1 MHENTSK
8 QDLFGLKLAHHDKV
22 QIYEREHE
30 RQTFTTICEHLV
42 KHGADRHTNITRTHT
57 QH

>member
-8 QDLFGLKLAHHDKV
+8 QDLFGHHNKV

-30 RQTFTTICEHLV
+30 RQTFTTICKHLV
-42 KHGADRHTNITRTHT
+42 KHGS
-57 QH
+57 

>member
-8 QDLFGLKLAHHDKV
+8 QDLFGLKLAHHNKV

-30 RQTFTTICEHLV
+30 RQTFTTICKHLV
-42 KHGADRHTNITRTHT
+42 KHGSWQTYKHHKDTHT
-57 QH
+57 